1 VDSKKHAAMKVES
14 IICFESTTQA
24 IRAEQ
29 ALRENAFGVR
39 VMPKPAGIEAGCGFC
54 LRFLPED
61 IERAVAFLSSCGIRA
76 GETYRMEESGGAV
89 SYRKAPE

>member
-1 VDSKKHAAMKVES
+1 MKVES

-29 ALRENAFGVR
+29 VLLGNAFDVR
-39 VMPKPAGIEAGCGFC
+39 VMPKPTGIEAGCGFC

-61 IERAVAFLSSCGIRA
+61 VEKAVAFLLSCGIRV
-76 GETYRMEESGGAV
+76 GETYRTEESGGTV
-89 SYRKAPE
+89 TYRKVPLRISEA